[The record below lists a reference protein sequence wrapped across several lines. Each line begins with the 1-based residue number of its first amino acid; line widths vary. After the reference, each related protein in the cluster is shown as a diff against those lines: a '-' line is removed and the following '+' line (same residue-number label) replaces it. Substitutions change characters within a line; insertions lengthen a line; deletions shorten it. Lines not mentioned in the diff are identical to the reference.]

1 MIEEQAIVI
10 DIKGEQ
16 ALLEVERNKPCGLC
30 GATRGCGISLWGRIF
45 GQHRG
50 RFLANNSLKLEN
62 GDRVIVGIEESALLS
77 SAMAVYGLPLL
88 FLCFGAWLVPLLFG
102 IQASSRLASDLYALF
117 GALAGLAGGL
127 MLVKWQ
133 SAGKRLIG
141 RYQPVMLRRSQTVFV
156 KQCSKVNQ

>member
-1 MIEEQAIVI
+1 MIEEQAVVVE
-10 DIKGEQ
+10 IKGGK

-50 RFLANNSLKLEN
+50 VFLAENSLSVEA
-62 GDRVIVGIEESALLS
+62 GDRVIVGIEEAALLS
-77 SAMAVYGLPLL
+77 SSLFAYVLPLV
-88 FLCFGAWLVPLLFG
+88 FLCLGAWLIPLLFG
-102 IQASSRLASDLYALF
+102 IQPASRQASDLHAAV

-127 MLVKWQ
+127 LLVKWLTD
-133 SAGKRLIG
+133 GKRLIG

-156 KQCSKVNQ
+156 KQCSR